1 MKFGAIDG
9 NVGFSCAIQIAARQE
24 IEKKCTKTK
33 IADKLWNS
41 NCIESL
47 GVRVSRSQSQTEL
60 RRETVE
66 RRNKTYFLDSDLF
79 IAQEMFEY
87 YLFIF
92 NIYLIFIFRYIF
104 VTSFIISIFEY
115 VLLFFQLYR
124 KHILLL
130 FLIKINIGNFLG
142 SFFSW

>member
-1 MKFGAIDG
+1 
-9 NVGFSCAIQIAARQE
+9 
-24 IEKKCTKTK
+24 
-33 IADKLWNS
+33 
-41 NCIESL
+41 
-47 GVRVSRSQSQTEL
+47 
-60 RRETVE
+60 
-66 RRNKTYFLDSDLF
+66 
-79 IAQEMFEY
+79 MFEY